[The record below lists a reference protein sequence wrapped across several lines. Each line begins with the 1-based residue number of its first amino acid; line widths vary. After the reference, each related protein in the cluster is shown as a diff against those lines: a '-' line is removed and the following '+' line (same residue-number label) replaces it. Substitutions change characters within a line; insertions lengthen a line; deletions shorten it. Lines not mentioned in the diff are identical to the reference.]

1 MLTYEDWQKC
11 GEDEQKKKDFIL
23 RAISSHKRSDEYKEA
38 VVAQQ
43 YFKGENPT
51 IMNYEKIIYD
61 MKGLA
66 HVDMWTANHKIAS
79 QFYPMAIKQVVAY
92 LLGNGVRF
100 TEDGTKKALGPLF
113 DERVLKAALYGV
125 NDGQS
130 FGFWNWDH
138 IDVFRLTEFVPVK
151 SEETGEIML
160 GIRWWRLDKNK
171 PQRVTL
177 YELDGYTE
185 YIQRQGKAMEIMQ
198 EKRTYKITV
207 AETAA
212 EGETIRE
219 GANYESFPIVPF
231 YPNEYKLSAL
241 HGRRNTLDAYD
252 LLTSD
257 MVNNCDEGNL
267 IYWVLTNCG
276 GMDDL
281 DDAKFIEQL
290 RTTHVTHA
298 DGDSGAKAEAH
309 TVDAPIDASDK
320 AIDKLKAKL
329 YEDFQAFN
337 PESVTAANQSA
348 TAIRAAYVP
357 MDLKC
362 DIDLEPQV
370 TAFITGILKMA
381 GIEDQPSYQRNRLVN
396 ETEETQKLVM
406 QAQYLDEEYIRQK
419 LLTVNGDIDMLE
431 EMNKRMDAENATRL
445 REAERRLK
453 ELEKEKAGAGGQE
466 ESEAE

>member
-1 MLTYEDWQKC
+1 MLTYEDWLAC

-43 YFKGENPT
+43 YLKGENPT

-370 TAFITGILKMA
+370 TAFITGILKLA